1 MDHDEL
7 RKEIQRLQQKLA
19 TLDPETKE
27 YSIVKEQ
34 LITLAKLEMDFNE
47 SCDKQLERQN
57 EFELKKERMD
67 REFALKEKELN
78 NQRELDIRKMDDAS
92 EKSDREFDLKE
103 KEIEQRH
110 DVDVKKLDDA
120 AEEAFNRRRAEKK
133 QAWWDLAKLGASGL
147 ITAGLILVTKKSE
160 EAVIFG
166 QHVWSLIP
174 KGPKVF

>member
-7 RKEIQRLQQKLA
+7 RKEIQRLQLKLA

-27 YSIVKEQ
+27 YSMVKEQ
-34 LITLAKLEMDFNE
+34 LIALAKLEMDFNE

-57 EFELKKERMD
+57 EHELKKERMD

-78 NQRELDIRKMDDAS
+78 NQHELDIRKLDDAS
-92 EKSDREFDLKE
+92 EKAEREFDLKE

-110 DVDVKKLDDA
+110 DVDVQKLNDA
-120 AEEAFNRRRAEKK
+120 AEEAFNRRKAEKR
-133 QAWWDLAKLGASGL
+133 QAMWDLGKLVISGA
-147 ITAGLILVTKKSE
+147 ITAGLILVTKKAE

-166 QHVWSLIP
+166 QHVWSFIP
-174 KGPKVF
+174 KAPKL